1 MFLISF
7 FAALIACFFA
17 TLAGGGAGL
26 ILQPV
31 FILSG
36 LPYINALAS
45 AKLAVG
51 FIGISSSLVY
61 FRSGIIDRRVFW
73 FSATYGLPFV
83 ILGTCFS
90 DRLPGET
97 MKVILGVFIL
107 LAVII
112 SFTSKLGL
120 NPHNPQA
127 LNTTNVLR
135 CILIMTPI
143 AFYSGWLSAGTGIFL
158 TLMYISV
165 LKYDQKHATAMTIS
179 ACGLLW
185 NGVGAVCHL
194 FLGHILWDLAPALI
208 LGALIGSY
216 LGAKFSLKQGNKV
229 LKNIF
234 LIVAIGTALSMLLK

>member
-1 MFLISF
+1 MLIISF
-7 FAALIACFFA
+7 FTALIACFFA

-31 FILSG
+31 FMLSG

-61 FRSGIIDRRVFW
+61 FRSGIIDRKVFW
-73 FSATYGLPFV
+73 FSALYGLPFV
-83 ILGTCFS
+83 ILGTLFS

-97 MKVILGVFIL
+97 MKIILGGFIL
-107 LAVII
+107 LAVAI
-112 SFTSKLGL
+112 SFFSKLGIRQHQPVPL
-120 NPHNPQA
+120 
-127 LNTTNVLR
+127 TNLTIWK
-135 CILIMTPI
+135 CIIVMTPI
-143 AFYSGWLSAGTGIFL
+143 AFYSGWLSAGSGIFL
-158 TLMYISV
+158 TLMYIIV

-194 FLGHILWDLAPALI
+194 FLGHVRWDLAPALI

-216 LGAKFSLKQGNKV
+216 LGAKFSLKQGNKF

-234 LIVAIGTALSMLLK
+234 LFVAVCTALSLLLK